1 MRTPRRRRKHQR
13 SSTNRSH
20 LIGVVG
26 SVLLVLAGLTSV
38 GVGSYAWTQERT
50 QVVRLSPDISAAM
63 TASPLFDP
71 GSTIF
76 ALGEDR
82 DPVEPELF
90 GCSLLRDGRESEL
103 LVRPDV
109 DSVGTRVLRGEPY
122 VPVVVLGTTLSGDS
136 VRCNPTLAAG
146 EALVV
151 MPTDV
156 GVRSVPLAFVVG
168 GIAALGIAGL
178 IHPRG
183 RGIRR
188 FGA

>member
-1 MRTPRRRRKHQR
+1 M
-13 SSTNRSH
+13 
-20 LIGVVG
+20 
-26 SVLLVLAGLTSV
+26 LLMLGGLTAI
-38 GVGSYAWTQERT
+38 GIGAYAWTQQRT
-50 QVVRLSPDISAAM
+50 DVVRLTPA
-63 TASPLFDP
+63 TPVELRASPLFDP

-82 DPVEPELF
+82 DPAEPKLF
-90 GCSLLRDGRESEL
+90 GCSLLREGREAEL

-122 VPVVVLGTTLSGDS
+122 VPVVVLGTTVVGDS
-136 VRCNPTLAAG
+136 VTCNPTLAAG
-146 EALVV
+146 EELAV

-188 FGA
+188 FGS